1 MNTVKMNVFLT
12 GKQKLGVILLVS
24 FLVQVPSIIWGF
36 ELCDS
41 GFYLTFYDN
50 IFSHPEA
57 VQYNFMY
64 YMNGLLG
71 WLLLRI
77 TGGSLLGI
85 RIAGALVNVAVAGIA
100 WSLIKGRGRFLPTLC
115 GVALIGI
122 GSWGCTLT
130 FNYDLATLLLAS
142 ISLLLL
148 VKAIARMDKTV
159 RVSHRDGRLLWLLIC
174 SGIVCGM
181 NAFSRLP
188 NFIDILFV
196 LIIPLC
202 VRGRR
207 WSKPVLRRM
216 GEWLC
221 GWCLGVVAVLLF
233 ALVAGHWDALVSS
246 ATSMFQAGGSEGG
259 ESIHSLKHLLSVNV
273 KVWTRICVYALIF
286 AFAVFVASACVR
298 RRWLGDYSR
307 RVVDDLV
314 VAAVIVACYLSF
326 VVCRDS
332 CVDIAMQWLFS
343 VAVGGA
349 IVAWRLK
356 GEKYR
361 MLRIV
366 ALCGLFM
373 VVLLPAGSD
382 GVVYGAGPL
391 LLGFLLPASLC
402 AVDAYLG
409 QRVGRSVVVGFSLY
423 IVAAFSIG
431 LLSNGIIYFDSEP
444 VGRLDSTMNVPKSNG
459 IHTSRANAALYD
471 GLFAELDKYVVNG
484 DTLMVYGSGPMV
496 NYLTGTLPALG
507 CSWPEQFTPTQLSA
521 WLAKS
526 AEPQYVMMLKFQ
538 TLGKVNVSKP
548 GMFVRGY
555 VIDAE
560 GREHDDNIYHSPEKS
575 GMVFDYLNNKNY
587 HLISDNPYFLLYK
600 R

>member
-1 MNTVKMNVFLT
+1 MKTSLT
-12 GKQKLGVILLVS
+12 GKQKLWAILLVS
-24 FLVQVPSIIWGF
+24 FLVQIPSIIWGF

-85 RIAGALVNVAVAGIA
+85 RIAGALVNVAVAGMA

-148 VKAIARMDKTV
+148 VKAIARMDKHGWGV
-159 RVSHRDGRLLWLLIC
+159 RRDGRLLVLLVC
-174 SGIVCGM
+174 SGFVCGM
-181 NAFSRLP
+181 NAFTRLP

-202 VRGRR
+202 AGGRKL
-207 WSKPVLRRM
+207 SKPVLRRM

-221 GWCLGVVAVLLF
+221 GWCLGVAAVLLF
-233 ALVAGHWDALVSS
+233 ALIAGHWDALVSS

-273 KVWTRICVYALIF
+273 KVWTRICVRALIF
-286 AFAVFVASACVR
+286 AFAVFIVSACVC

-307 RVVDDLV
+307 RVVAGIV
-314 VAAVIVACYLSF
+314 VAAVIVACYVSF
-326 VVCRDS
+326 VMCRDR

-349 IVAWRLK
+349 VVAWRLK

-409 QRVGRSVVVGFSLY
+409 SRVGRSVVAGFSLY

-444 VGRLDSTMNVPKSNG
+444 VGSMDSGMNVPKTEG
-459 IHTSRANAALYD
+459 ILTTRVNAALYD
-471 GLFAELDKYVVNG
+471 GLFTELDKYVHKG

-548 GMFVRGY
+548 DMFVRGY

-575 GMVFDYLNNKNY
+575 GIVFDHLNNKNY